1 MARIRLEWGASV
13 TYLWHPTQMPRIDWS
28 GSLTVRGGRI
38 LGRERYRLD
47 TFRYGPAREVRWA
60 MNSNRWTSRPQN
72 EIEGILVELEATR
85 RTVLFVKFGW
95 GSVKFRFSELEKALV
110 LEWPV
115 GPKYRFLTFR
125 ACLAD
130 VDPLDTGFAD
140 DCLPEAC
147 PPRPLIAVRAAD
159 FTDARCLQSYFRR
172 ETAWIEQLKET
183 SARFRLASPRPLHLV
198 LYLMLGSP
206 YVQPPG
212 TEQGANRMM
221 RFEVLL
227 NGRSFGVRETFF
239 SELRGPQKV
248 EEVHLPVAARLLRR
262 GRNTV
267 TVRNHDHC
275 YHLLIVKAELHTKP
289 LRDDFARVAPPAG
302 YFCGFDTNTVAPENP
317 DEFARMLRALAD
329 SRLANYVLF
338 RPEGSLVHTDDFDR
352 WIRICKAKGITF
364 GYVWDETSYT
374 RALQQK
380 GGHLFLGQMFHEISD
395 HPSIYAY
402 SPVRRDGRPTMQ
414 TARTEYTAYVSRI
427 VKRVKK
433 ASPRTR
439 VIIGEA
445 NQFAALDYAGGADI
459 VLAEV
464 NTGHVGLLLAES
476 RGAHRTVGGD
486 FFGAHVAG
494 GCIKFPVL
502 QDAERLYQTTLHA
515 CYLHGVRLVYD
526 EESALAEIHGK
537 PYSFSSRFCRGRRA
551 LLARYNEFVSLH
563 GHPGTPAVGLALV
576 NGRFECPPPH
586 GERVWNH
593 FCGEDDTWKPGEP
606 EAGWDLIDVLLPG
619 VWKPPS
625 PQNWKKL
632 RFWHAGTPFG
642 QFDIICSE
650 TSLRAMKQYRSI
662 VFPGW
667 NSMNRTLYRKLV
679 SYVRSGGT
687 LFMSLPQLSTRVDR
701 EFLEDAENPK
711 LVNDGDLAELFGI
724 RIPRKRLRGSARTA
738 KVVFAAGNG
747 LLPGGRT
754 FRLSR
759 PVACAGARLTTA
771 RPLARTASGQP
782 VLVEN
787 RIGKGTARLLL
798 TNEYPGASPLRKMM
812 RNLLQALAV
821 EAGPDVRVDD
831 PAREVAW
838 YLFEKDGVR
847 HLWLHNTDWVIRG
860 NVKTVTVREAGRVF
874 QVDVKQGIP
883 LRLVL

>member
-1 MARIRLEWGASV
+1 
-13 TYLWHPTQMPRIDWS
+13 
-28 GSLTVRGGRI
+28 
-38 LGRERYRLD
+38 
-47 TFRYGPAREVRWA
+47 
-60 MNSNRWTSRPQN
+60 
-72 EIEGILVELEATR
+72 
-85 RTVLFVKFGW
+85 
-95 GSVKFRFSELEKALV
+95 
-110 LEWPV
+110 
-115 GPKYRFLTFR
+115 
-125 ACLAD
+125 
-130 VDPLDTGFAD
+130 
-140 DCLPEAC
+140 
-147 PPRPLIAVRAAD
+147 
-159 FTDARCLQSYFRR
+159 
-172 ETAWIEQLKET
+172 
-183 SARFRLASPRPLHLV
+183 
-198 LYLMLGSP
+198 
-206 YVQPPG
+206 
-212 TEQGANRMM
+212 
-221 RFEVLL
+221 
-227 NGRSFGVRETFF
+227 
-239 SELRGPQKV
+239 
-248 EEVHLPVAARLLRR
+248 
-262 GRNTV
+262 
-267 TVRNHDHC
+267 
-275 YHLLIVKAELHTKP
+275 
-289 LRDDFARVAPPAG
+289 
-302 YFCGFDTNTVAPENP
+302 
-317 DEFARMLRALAD
+317 
-329 SRLANYVLF
+329 
-338 RPEGSLVHTDDFDR
+338 
-352 WIRICKAKGITF
+352 
-364 GYVWDETSYT
+364 
-374 RALQQK
+374 
-380 GGHLFLGQMFHEISD
+380 
-395 HPSIYAY
+395 
-402 SPVRRDGRPTMQ
+402 
-414 TARTEYTAYVSRI
+414 
-427 VKRVKK
+427 
-433 ASPRTR
+433 
-439 VIIGEA
+439 
-445 NQFAALDYAGGADI
+445 
-459 VLAEV
+459 
-464 NTGHVGLLLAES
+464 
-476 RGAHRTVGGD
+476 
-486 FFGAHVAG
+486 
-494 GCIKFPVL
+494 
-502 QDAERLYQTTLHA
+502 
-515 CYLHGVRLVYD
+515 
-526 EESALAEIHGK
+526 
-537 PYSFSSRFCRGRRA
+537 
-551 LLARYNEFVSLH
+551 
-563 GHPGTPAVGLALV
+563 
-576 NGRFECPPPH
+576 
-586 GERVWNH
+586 
-593 FCGEDDTWKPGEP
+593 
-606 EAGWDLIDVLLPG
+606 LIDVLLPG